1 MFGIIPSVVFPG
13 VSELSLLFSPSPL
26 QGKREGVMVVKKL
39 DKKWVVAADQVIGM
53 LISSVSLL
61 ITLRDIIGLNSRTKA
76 LHDIAGI
83 NYIINL
89 LRHIIGL

>member
-1 MFGIIPSVVFPG
+1 MFGIIPSVVVLG

-26 QGKREGVMVVKKL
+26 QERREGVMVVKKL

-61 ITLRDIIGLNSRTKA
+61 ITLRDIIGLNSWTR
-76 LHDIAGI
+76 LSMISSG
-83 NYIINL
+83 
-89 LRHIIGL
+89 

>member
-1 MFGIIPSVVFPG
+1 
-13 VSELSLLFSPSPL
+13 
-26 QGKREGVMVVKKL
+26 MVVKKL

-61 ITLRDIIGLNSRTKA
+61 ITLRDIIGLNSWTKA

-89 LRHIIGL
+89 LRRIIGL